1 MTDDDI
7 TRLRT
12 LAQADAAAR
21 HRAMQWHADQRLTD
35 QDDDEVHHTTEA
47 LRARLDGFV
56 ILELLDRQRRDKP
69 SAGFLD
75 ALMEWSPPGTV
86 RVFGDSQGNRFEI
99 EIRKRR
105 GAPAEGMG
113 LEALGRK
120 PK

>member
-1 MTDDDI
+1 VTDDDI

-56 ILELLDRQRRDKP
+56 ILELLDRQQRAAP
-69 SAGFLD
+69 SAEPVITDAMVEAAHGFVRSELRGVSLPD
-75 ALMEWSPPGTV
+75 EYMRGLLRAALEG
-86 RVFGDSQGNRFEI
+86 
-99 EIRKRR
+99 KR
-105 GAPAEGMG
+105 
-113 LEALGRK
+113 
-120 PK
+120 

>member
-1 MTDDDI
+1 MSDDDI

-56 ILELLDRQRRDKP
+56 ILELLDRQRAAP
-69 SAGFLD
+69 SAEPVITD
-75 ALMEWSPPGTV
+75 AMVEAACKAFSEAVYGDEPPRIYKV
-86 RVFGDSQGNRFEI
+86 RSLAI
-99 EIRKRR
+99 L
-105 GAPAEGMG
+105 AALAAA
-113 LEALGRK
+113 LEEK
-120 PK
+120 